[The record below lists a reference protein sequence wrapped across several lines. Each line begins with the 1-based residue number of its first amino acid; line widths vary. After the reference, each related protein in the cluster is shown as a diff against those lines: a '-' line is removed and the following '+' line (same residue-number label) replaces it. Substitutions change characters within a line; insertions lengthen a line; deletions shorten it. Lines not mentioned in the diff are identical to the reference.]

1 MHGCSQEGS
10 HNGKLHNVLELQ
22 GRRENIFLRSPLAL
36 IGLNLGGQPGES
48 LPQRVMVGSALAV
61 GAWKR
66 RAASRRREELD
77 STDSGLEMEPGT
89 AAGSDAWGI

>member
-1 MHGCSQEGS
+1 MHR
-10 HNGKLHNVLELQ
+10 KLHDVLELQ
-22 GRRENIFLRSPLAL
+22 GRWENFFLRSPLAL
-36 IGLNLGGQPGES
+36 FGLNLGGEPGER
-48 LPQRVMVGSALAV
+48 LPQQVMAGGALAV

-89 AAGSDAWGI
+89 AAGSNAWGI